1 MSAADA
7 VKIARAGGVEVA
19 LDGDDLS
26 LKAASEPP
34 AAILDELRRH
44 KTEIIA
50 MLRPGRDRWS
60 AEDWRSYFEERAAVA
75 EFDGGLLRT
84 DAEDQKFEC
93 CIVELAESKPGTL
106 IGRYVFDMHNL
117 FRLHDPAETRCR
129 CCRKKGVEAFFQIRR
144 WRAVHSHGSEPIG
157 LTKIQGAAYR
167 HGALLCP
174 SGVTRARCSKLANCL
189 LRFTGGSLKALKR
202 AI

>member
-7 VKIARAGGVEVA
+7 VKIARAAGVEVA
-19 LDGDDLS
+19 LDGDNLS

-50 MLRPGRDRWS
+50 MLRPGHDRWS

-106 IGRYVFDMHNL
+106 SSWSLRVV
-117 FRLHDPAETRCR
+117 RPR
-129 CCRKKGVEAFFQIRR
+129 RKPQCPRSTF
-144 WRAVHSHGSEPIG
+144 
-157 LTKIQGAAYR
+157 R
-167 HGALLCP
+167 HGAGDAHL
-174 SGVTRARCSKLANCL
+174 VAH
-189 LRFTGGSLKALKR
+189 
-202 AI
+202 

>member
-1 MSAADA
+1 MSAAEA
-7 VKIARAGGVEVA
+7 LQAAQNAGVEIGI
-19 LDGDDLS
+19 DGDDLS

-93 CIVELAESKPGTL
+93 CIVELAVAVAGKKAWRRSF
-106 IGRYVFDMHNL
+106 RYAGGAPCIATARNPSVSRKYKVQPIDM
-117 FRLHDPAETRCR
+117 AR
-129 CCRKKGVEAFFQIRR
+129 CCAPPV
-144 WRAVHSHGSEPIG
+144 
-157 LTKIQGAAYR
+157 
-167 HGALLCP
+167 
-174 SGVTRARCSKLANCL
+174 
-189 LRFTGGSLKALKR
+189 
-202 AI
+202 